1 MTHCNSISAF
11 GSEFDDFLFAPIG
24 EDRNGMLLSVLSAL
38 ARLDVDPWKE
48 AEELA
53 QLPRETAA
61 QRLASLI
68 AALPGGPLDPSAVA
82 TRLITLLPRRAGF
95 DISSQETMFGISA
108 ISDPRGFIYVIVIF
122 VSLVLGALWMIA
134 SHQQTQVDNAPN
146 PAPRT
151 FFPQA
156 PRPDASQ

>member
-1 MTHCNSISAF
+1 MV
-11 GSEFDDFLFAPIG
+11 
-24 EDRNGMLLSVLSAL
+24 LSVLSAL
-38 ARLDVDPWKE
+38 ARLDVDPWEE

-53 QLPRETAA
+53 QLPRETAT
-61 QRLASLI
+61 QRLTSLI
-68 AALPGGPLDPSAVA
+68 AALPEGPLAHLDPSAVA
-82 TRLITLLPRRAGF
+82 NRLIALLPRRAGSN
-95 DISSQETMFGISA
+95 ISSQETMFGISA
-108 ISDPRGFIYVIVIF
+108 VSAPRGFIYVIVIF

-134 SHQQTQVDNAPN
+134 SHQQTQVDDAPN